1 MKKFGL
7 IGYPLTHSFSKKY
20 FSDKFTRE
28 GTSDCQYDLYEIDSI
43 KALPEI
49 IASQEELIGINV
61 TIPYKEQVIP
71 YLDKLDPACKA
82 IGAVNCIKL
91 TSNGLVGYN
100 TDYYGFKTSLTNWL
114 GEERPQ
120 ALILGTGGASKA
132 VCQALKDLEIPFLKI
147 SRNPDPSAKDTIS
160 YDEIKKSPDYLAK
173 YPLIINSTPL
183 GTFPNVS
190 AMPDLPIAEL
200 NKGNWY
206 YDLVYNPT
214 ETAMM
219 TAAAN
224 MGAKTKNG
232 IEMLHLQAEAAW
244 DIWNK

>member
-20 FSDKFTRE
+20 FSDKFSRE
-28 GTSDCQYDLYEIDSI
+28 GISDCQYDLYEIPGISSLAEIVDSQ
-43 KALPEI
+43 K
-49 IASQEELIGINV
+49 ELIGLNV

-71 YLDKLDPACKA
+71 FLDKLDPACKA

-91 TSNGLVGYN
+91 TATGLTGYN
-100 TDYYGFKTSLTNWL
+100 TDYFGFKTSLVNWL
-114 GEERPQ
+114 GEERPK

-132 VCQALKDLEIPFLKI
+132 VGQALKDLEIPFLKV
-147 SRNPDPSAKDTIS
+147 SRKEDPSIQNTIS
-160 YDEIKKSPDYLAK
+160 YKSIQDAPAYLK
-173 YPLIINSTPL
+173 DYPLIINTTPL
-183 GTFPNVS
+183 GTYPNIEE
-190 AMPDLPIAEL
+190 MPELPLAHF
-200 NKGNWY
+200 NKSNWY

-219 TAAAN
+219 TATAK

-232 IEMLHLQAEAAW
+232 LEMLHLQAEAAW
-244 DIWNK
+244 DIWNQ